1 MQNFFV
7 AASDTFNTFLF
18 TFQHPFAVLHKSYGS
33 SAKRT
38 STTKANQA
46 RLATTGSL
54 QRMAREVEFSQ
65 PSLAAELRYFASK
78 S

>member
-7 AASDTFNTFLF
+7 AASDTFKPFF
-18 TFQHPFAVLHKSYGS
+18 FSFQNPFSALLKSHS
-33 SAKRT
+33 SAAA
-38 STTKANQA
+38 KADQD
-46 RLATTGSL
+46 RLETTGSL
-54 QRMAREVEFSQ
+54 QRMARDVEYSQ

>member
-7 AASDTFNTFLF
+7 AASDTFSSFF
-18 TFQHPFAVLHKSYGS
+18 FSFQNPFSALLKSHGS
-33 SAKRT
+33 AAD
-38 STTKANQA
+38 KAELD

-54 QRMAREVEFSQ
+54 QRMAREVEYSQ
-65 PSLAAELRYFASK
+65 PSLAAELRYFASN

>member
-7 AASDTFNTFLF
+7 AASDTFKPFF
-18 TFQHPFAVLHKSYGS
+18 FSFQNPFSALLKSHGS
-33 SAKRT
+33 AASAKAEQDRLQTT
-38 STTKANQA
+38 S
-46 RLATTGSL
+46 SL
-54 QRMAREVEFSQ
+54 QRMARDVEYSQ

>member
-18 TFQHPFAVLHKSYGS
+18 TFKHPFAVLQKGYGSNAKGS
-33 SAKRT
+33 SADQ
-38 STTKANQA
+38 ANQK
-46 RLATTGSL
+46 RLETSGSL
-54 QRMAREVEFSQ
+54 QRMARDVEHSQ

>member
-7 AASDTFNTFLF
+7 AASDTFKPFF
-18 TFQHPFAVLHKSYGS
+18 FSFQNPFSALLRSHSS
-33 SAKRT
+33 SATAKTDQDRLETT
-38 STTKANQA
+38 S
-46 RLATTGSL
+46 SL
-54 QRMAREVEFSQ
+54 QRMARDVEYSQ

>member
-7 AASDTFNTFLF
+7 AASDTFKPFF
-18 TFQHPFAVLHKSYGS
+18 FSFQNPFSALLKSHG
-33 SAKRT
+33 
-38 STTKANQA
+38 STTTTKTEQD
-46 RLATTGSL
+46 RLETTTSL
-54 QRMAREVEFSQ
+54 QRMAREVECSQ

>member
-7 AASDTFNTFLF
+7 AATDTFSSFF
-18 TFQHPFAVLHKSYGS
+18 FSFQNPFSALLKSHGS
-33 SAKRT
+33 
-38 STTKANQA
+38 ANGQA
-46 RLATTGSL
+46 DQDRLATKGSL
-54 QRMAREVEFSQ
+54 QRMAREVEYSQ